1 MLIEKQY
8 DISEEQGEELRR
20 LCGQL
25 STSVP
30 TNDQLQKILDSDAC
44 HLLLAK
50 EDDMLLGML
59 TLSVFP
65 IPTGLRGWIED
76 VVVDSDARGKG
87 VGRALVSS
95 ALELAHQLDVKTVDL
110 TSRPGR
116 EAANKLYQTAG
127 FALRETNV
135 YRYQFN

>member
-59 TLSVFP
+59 TL
-65 IPTGLRGWIED
+65 R
-76 VVVDSDARGKG
+76 VDSDARGKG